1 MRFFFFFLVGGEGL
15 IILAVALGKLGS
27 WESWENLGIYSFSS
41 YLVNFKLKPRV
52 TDRRAL
58 IK

>member
-1 MRFFFFFLVGGEGL
+1 LVGGEGL